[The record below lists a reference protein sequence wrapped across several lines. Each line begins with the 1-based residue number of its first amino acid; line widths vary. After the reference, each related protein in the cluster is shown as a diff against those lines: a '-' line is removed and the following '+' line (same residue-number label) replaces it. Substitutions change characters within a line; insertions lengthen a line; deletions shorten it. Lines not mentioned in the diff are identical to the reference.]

1 MARTNLTAEEAHP
14 HNWMARGMIV
24 QTDQVEHIYSQ
35 TEGEMIYKP
44 TGREW
49 FEYRSTNPDP
59 NGSKYL
65 GVPLLPPPSLS
76 AYDIYQMLL
85 VCFPNVKA
93 EYYDSYKHDHAM
105 GGRPQIIWGGYQFL
119 TPRDAEMVATGFFT
133 TLSFHNKV
141 ISRLETNREYAA
153 RRQSERELMER
164 EDDEQVE

>member
-1 MARTNLTAEEAHP
+1 MARTNLTDEEAHP

-24 QTDQVEHIYSQ
+24 QTDQVQHIYSQ
-35 TEGEMIYKP
+35 TEGEMIYEP

-49 FEYRSTNPDP
+49 FEYRSTTPDP

-76 AYDIYQMLL
+76 TYDIYQMLR

-93 EYYDSYKHDHAM
+93 EYYDSYKQDQAM
-105 GGRPQIIWGGYQFL
+105 QGRPQIIWSGYQFL
-119 TPRDAEMVATGFFT
+119 TPRDSEMIAAGFFT

-141 ISRLETNREYAA
+141 ISRLETNKEYAA

-164 EDDEQVE
+164 EDDESS